1 MAYFNSSSLSLCT
14 TMNGEGGKKKN
25 LSGWRMGIYH
35 RLCVSPPVYGRPGR
49 WHDVRLISEKKKII
63 SNFPCEKKTIVWR
76 VVFEMVR
83 ARHLNFFFYW
93 PVRRFCAIARVFFKY
108 FKF

>member
-49 WHDVRLISEKKKII
+49 WHDVRLISEKKLFLI
-63 SNFPCEKKTIVWR
+63 FPAKKKNNSVTCCIWNGAR
-76 VVFEMVR
+76 APFE
-83 ARHLNFFFYW
+83 FFFLLTGASLLRNR
-93 PVRRFCAIARVFFKY
+93 PRFF
-108 FKF
+108 